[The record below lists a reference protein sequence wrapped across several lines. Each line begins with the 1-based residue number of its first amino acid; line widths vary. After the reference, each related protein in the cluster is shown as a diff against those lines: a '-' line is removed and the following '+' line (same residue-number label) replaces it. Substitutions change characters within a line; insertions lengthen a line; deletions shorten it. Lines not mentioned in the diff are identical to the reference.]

1 MNRRISLEKD
11 FMDWRKDDIMYAY
24 LLNLAEYRKQDNLLW
39 LDKTVYYS
47 ARDEIMA
54 ACDYVNRMSLRNNMK
69 KWLESG
75 LITEGIVKHRNKECD
90 AYIFKNYDKD
100 GKYQLVN
107 LEILRKLIDAKN
119 KHSIQVYTYLLN
131 KYKFKKNYEFS
142 LKELR
147 ENLGYISSSE
157 TRTNRRLTNIIQ
169 DLQHSGYIDYEPETK
184 IVKLEDGKVV
194 YIPINILTFVAK
206 EPKDFAEWKPVN

>member
-11 FMDWRKDDIMYAY
+11 FMDYKKDDIMYAF
-24 LLNLAEYRKQDNLLW
+24 LLNLAEYRKQDSVLW
-39 LDKTVYYS
+39 LSKKDYYS
-47 ARDEIMA
+47 YKEEIMN
-54 ACDYVNRMSLRNNMK
+54 ACDYTSPTSLRTNMK
-69 KWLESG
+69 KWLDSG
-75 LITEGIVKHRNKECD
+75 LITEGVVKYRNKDYD

-147 ENLGYISSSE
+147 ENLGYIASSE

-184 IVKLEDGKVV
+184 IVKLEDGRIV

-206 EPKDFAEWKPVN
+206 DPSDFDEWKPVN